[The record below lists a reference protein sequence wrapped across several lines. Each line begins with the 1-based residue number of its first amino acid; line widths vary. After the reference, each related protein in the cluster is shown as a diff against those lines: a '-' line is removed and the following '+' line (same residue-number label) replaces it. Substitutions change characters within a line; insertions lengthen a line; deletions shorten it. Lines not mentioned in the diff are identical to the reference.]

1 MGEINIYIKSKKG
14 IDFLQWQYYN
24 LLYRRKI
31 GGDKLSPRTG
41 RPPVENPKH
50 VKMNIRISA
59 ETAQDLKE
67 CADALNIS
75 RVNVIEK
82 GIQLVK
88 DQIEK

>member
-1 MGEINIYIKSKKG
+1 
-14 IDFLQWQYYN
+14 
-24 LLYRRKI
+24 
-31 GGDKLSPRTG
+31 
-41 RPPVENPKH
+41 
-50 VKMNIRISA
+50 MNIRISA

-88 DQIEK
+88 EQIEK